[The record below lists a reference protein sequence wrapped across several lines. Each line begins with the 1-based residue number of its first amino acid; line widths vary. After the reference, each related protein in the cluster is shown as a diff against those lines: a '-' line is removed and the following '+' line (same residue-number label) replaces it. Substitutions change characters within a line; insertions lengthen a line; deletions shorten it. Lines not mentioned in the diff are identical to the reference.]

1 MSTSILV
8 VEPSRTIRTLLDIHF
23 QREGHQVIVFA
34 SYAEAQYA
42 LSLSQ
47 FKRYSP
53 SIIFLALHVSHP
65 ESYRL
70 LEDLKWRYARAFAR
84 IVVMVAQEE
93 RDHHRV
99 RSLAQ
104 DECLILLLKPFR
116 VQDALAL
123 VATPAAQPS
132 NMVETR

>member
-23 QREGHQVIVFA
+23 TREGHQVTVFA
-34 SYAEAQYA
+34 SYAEARYA
-42 LSLSQ
+42 LSLPQ
-47 FKRYSP
+47 FKKYSP
-53 SIIFLALHVSHP
+53 SVIFLALHVSHP

-70 LEDLKWRYARAFAR
+70 LEDLKWRYAHTFTR
-84 IVVMVAQEE
+84 IVVMVMQEE

-99 RSLAQ
+99 RSLVQ
-104 DECLILLLKPFR
+104 DEHMVLLLKPFR

-123 VATPAAQPS
+123 VATPAALSS
-132 NMVETR
+132 NMIETR